1 MISGT
6 KRRANNSSRS
16 PPSIKRRRHSSHSNN
31 KPTTT
36 HFEEYRFRE
45 FRQNSPITVNSLGN
59 AEGGRRRKTYKR
71 RR

>member
-6 KRRANNSSRS
+6 RRRANNRPKS
-16 PPSIKRRRHSSHSNN
+16 PPSVKRKRYSHHSNAD
-31 KPTTT
+31 PTTT